1 MILPNIP
8 RSQRLFPLL
17 LLLLI
22 FPQPALAHK
31 IHVFAWVSGNTVT
44 VESNFSEDRPLIK
57 GTVTVLDNKSKVVLL
72 EGKGDE
78 KGLFSFQIP
87 VAARAEALDLL
98 IVVAGGEGHKNHW
111 LLGAEEYLSEASPA
125 PLAPALPTASDP
137 PVSRDASKKA
147 GKIGLSPT
155 EIQQMLEKVL
165 TQELAPIKRSLAKA
179 EERQTSLPDIIGG
192 IGYLLGLAGLIAWLR
207 NRRPDTATRDK

>member
-1 MILPNIP
+1 MIPPNIH
-8 RSQRLFPLL
+8 RSHRLFPILMLL
-17 LLLLI
+17 LL
-22 FPQPALAHK
+22 FPPPALAHK

-57 GTVTVLDNKSKVVLL
+57 GTVTVLDNKSKMVLL

-87 VAARAEALDLL
+87 AKARAKALDLL

-111 LLGAEEYLSEASPA
+111 LVGAEEYLSEGSAT
-125 PLAPALPTASDP
+125 PLAYTQPTSSNP
-137 PVSRDASKKA
+137 SSKRSASKGA
-147 GKIGLSPT
+147 GDIGLSPA
-155 EIQQMLEKVL
+155 EIQQMLEGVL
-165 TQELAPIKRSLAKA
+165 AQELAPIKRSLAKA
-179 EERQTSLPDIIGG
+179 EERQASLPDIIGG

-207 NRRPDTATRDK
+207 NRRPNTATRDK